1 MAWRARRVIQHER
14 AVNLIST
21 QAEWD
26 DDTWRLKPLENTL
39 TKRPHSTKGLRRPE
53 TEYAR
58 HRAQYD
64 PDTRYKAE
72 NIVLLDL
79 ENIERTTQDYAGRTC
94 GATARSFWRRRSTRR
109 MCMSEGSGPLIE
121 VVDEE
126 PVARPRTGRRRGA
139 ALGRGGRRAGWGP
152 LCPTA
157 RARGRAGRFLRANVK
172 GVFFSNRDVVPSRAK
187 RKCRSDSAAICMGS
201 RR

>member
-1 MAWRARRVIQHER
+1 MAWPRWFRRAVRNRHRHAIEQASRRWRGGRER

-64 PDTRYKAE
+64 PDTRYKSE

-79 ENIERTTQDYAGRTC
+79 ENIERTTQDYAGPDM
-94 GATARSFWRRRSTRR
+94 RSHCQVVLETPLDQEDVYV
-109 MCMSEGSGPLIE
+109 EGSGPLIE

-126 PVARPRTGRRRGA
+126 PVARPRTGRRRA
-139 ALGRGGRRAGWGP
+139 RR
-152 LCPTA
+152 
-157 RARGRAGRFLRANVK
+157 
-172 GVFFSNRDVVPSRAK
+172 
-187 RKCRSDSAAICMGS
+187 
-201 RR
+201 